1 MATTSTTRTRAAST
15 RAKIP
20 ATLLGIDIGGTGIKG
35 ATVDTA
41 TGEMTAE
48 RFRLETPQPAT
59 PEAVVKTVA
68 EVAKHFDWTGPIG
81 VGFPAALREGVVLT
95 AANIDKSWIG
105 QNAAQMIAEATGS
118 PKVVVGND
126 ADVAGYAEMH
136 FGAGKGNNGLI
147 LVCTLGTGIGT
158 ALFYKGVL
166 IPNTELGHIEIKGQD
181 AEEYAAESARER
193 EDLSWEKWARRVDR
207 YLLKMQSLFW
217 PDLIILGGGV
227 SKKDEKFIPLLT
239 VTEKVPVVPAGLRN
253 EAGIVGAAMASLS

>member
-1 MATTSTTRTRAAST
+1 MATTPSTRTRAAST
-15 RAKIP
+15 SPKVP

-59 PEAVVKTVA
+59 PEAVVATVA

-81 VGFPAALREGVVLT
+81 VGFPAALRDGVVLT

-147 LVCTLGTGIGT
+147 IMCTLGTGIGT

-193 EDLSWEKWARRVDR
+193 EDLSWEKWAKRVDR

-227 SKKDEKFIPLLT
+227 SKKDDKFIPLLT
-239 VTEKVPVVPAGLRN
+239 VTEKVPVVAAGLRN
-253 EAGIVGAAMASLS
+253 EAGIVGAAMASL